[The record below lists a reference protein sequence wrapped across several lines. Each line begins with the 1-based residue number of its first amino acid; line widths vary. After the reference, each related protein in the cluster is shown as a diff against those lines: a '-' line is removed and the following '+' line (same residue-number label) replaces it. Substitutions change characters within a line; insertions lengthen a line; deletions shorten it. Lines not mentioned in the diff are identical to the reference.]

1 MRART
6 ERGPLASH
14 WMAVLI
20 RPGVAAFDA
29 RRSRASWPAVW
40 WSVAALALL
49 EGAAVAWVVAG
60 SGSQTGVSSLPFGP
74 KLLLPR
80 EPLWLG
86 LAAFAGT
93 FVEFFLFSWLLY
105 VSARLVGGR
114 GAFLVQAYPM
124 ALFWGPIDGAL
135 AQPLGVIGSIVG
147 LAARIYALA
156 LLGPMPASTHAMP
169 LKRTWLAL
177 LLVVALGALL
187 ATLTFVCAFML
198 AFVFAGA
205 WISSLLR

>member
-1 MRART
+1 
-6 ERGPLASH
+6 
-14 WMAVLI
+14 
-20 RPGVAAFDA
+20 
-29 RRSRASWPAVW
+29 
-40 WSVAALALL
+40 
-49 EGAAVAWVVAG
+49 
-60 SGSQTGVSSLPFGP
+60 
-74 KLLLPR
+74 
-80 EPLWLG
+80 
-86 LAAFAGT
+86 
-93 FVEFFLFSWLLY
+93 
-105 VSARLVGGR
+105 
-114 GAFLVQAYPM
+114 M